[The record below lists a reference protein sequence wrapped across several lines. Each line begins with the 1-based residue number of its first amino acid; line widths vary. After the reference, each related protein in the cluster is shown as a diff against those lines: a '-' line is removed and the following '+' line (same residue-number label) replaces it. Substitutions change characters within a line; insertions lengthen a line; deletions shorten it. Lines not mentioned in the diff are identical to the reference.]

1 MSKAAG
7 GGSSEGQS
15 KMVLRQMGKFQV
27 TRLAQNKAAT
37 GFRGGNFFVRA
48 NDLSGFKGM
57 MESFGRISLF
67 PGFAPGIFQIFQ
79 VIGFKTAFSSRIQVF
94 LVFVGY

>member
-1 MSKAAG
+1 MRPIGYKI
-7 GGSSEGQS
+7 
-15 KMVLRQMGKFQV
+15 
-27 TRLAQNKAAT
+27 NKAAT

-67 PGFAPGIFQIFQ
+67 PGFAPGIF
-79 VIGFKTAFSSRIQVF
+79 
-94 LVFVGY
+94 